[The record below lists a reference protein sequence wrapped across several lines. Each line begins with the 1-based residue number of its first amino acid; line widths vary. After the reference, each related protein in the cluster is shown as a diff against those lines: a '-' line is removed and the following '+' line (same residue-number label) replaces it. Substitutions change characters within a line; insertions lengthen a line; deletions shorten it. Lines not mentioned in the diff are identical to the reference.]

1 MPRLPNGMVR
11 AGGSIQGSDHSDGLE
26 KLDICPG
33 PTANTTLQGLPP
45 ACRIPGV
52 VPKRVS

>member
-1 MPRLPNGMVR
+1 MEWSEP
-11 AGGSIQGSDHSDGLE
+11 GGPFRVLTILTGL
-26 KLDICPG
+26 KSLTFDSPG